1 MVYVCSIAIIASV
14 YSFLIDIITL
24 ALKTSRI
31 YIWKHC
37 QYPGE
42 LRIEYNQF
50 VVRSVCFLD
59 DRNLD
64 PAGVYMPGHIIMVH
78 TCTCIVYCVYILHSV
93 YCSVCVYVLCVL
105 YVAEII
111 ESTDDL

>member
-24 ALKTSRI
+24 ALKTSTQDI
-31 YIWKHC
+31 HLEHC

-42 LRIEYNQF
+42 LRIEYNQL
-50 VVRSVCFLD
+50 VVRYVFFLD
-59 DRNLD
+59 DSHLD

-93 YCSVCVYVLCVL
+93 YCSVCV
-105 YVAEII
+105 
-111 ESTDDL
+111 